1 MSRLGQLFLIA
12 LCVTVASIAFGQERV
27 NSCEGKT
34 CGDCIQTG
42 EGCGWCVQEGYDKD
56 NKDRCDLITNLIAQG
71 CDETYVIAPE
81 PDLIDIK
88 NVTVQDARDG
98 SRAVQLSPQKMTISL
113 RPRTP
118 YEFKLSYKQAANNP
132 VDLYFVMDLSQSM
145 KDDKDKLAGLGDK
158 IAAKMKE
165 ITSDFRL
172 GFGSFVDKK
181 TMPYV
186 STIPSK
192 LERPCADC
200 VSPYSFHN
208 QLRLMD
214 DVQQFKEKVM
224 AAPISGNLD
233 APEGGF
239 DAIMQ
244 AIACQNDVGWRDIS
258 RKMLVYSSDAA
269 FHYAGDGKLGGIVT
283 PNDGNC
289 HMFENKY
296 TEGLNQD
303 YPSIS
308 QLANKIA
315 EKKINVIFAVTQS
328 QKDVYEQLA
337 RFIEGSRVGT
347 LAEDSGNIVQL
358 IRKNY
363 EEITSTVEM
372 KTEGAEGI
380 DVKFVSNCLGSELS
394 DSGICANLSVGDSVT
409 YNVTLELEKCPADKS
424 LWQQKFKI
432 YPVGLGEALEID
444 LKMICECDCELE
456 RNEVKFSPLCNY
468 TGTYECGACTCDD
481 NHYGK
486 RCECDKANQESDD
499 FDADCRRTNST
510 EICEGRG
517 QCYCG
522 TCECNPITPGDPS
535 RRYSGP
541 FCECDDYSCD
551 YHDSKLCG
559 GPERGKCKCGKCE
572 CNKNY
577 NGSACEC
584 PKSQE
589 SCRAKNG
596 MICNGKGTCN
606 CGKCDCHLDNF
617 YRGPTCE
624 DCPTC
629 VGRCDQNKAC
639 VQCKTF
645 ESGPLSTQNCDAN
658 CSFVEI
664 VDQIKDDPE
673 LRKTCQYRDDDDC
686 MFFFAY
692 EYNSKRVLAQRTK
705 ECPVPVNV
713 LAIVLGVVCGIV
725 AVGLALL
732 LIWKLFTT
740 IHDRREYA
748 KFEKERKN
756 AKWDTGE
763 NPIYKQ
769 ATSTFKNP
777 MYAGKQ

>member
-1 MSRLGQLFLIA
+1 MTRPCQLVLIA
-12 LCVTVASIAFGQERV
+12 LCAALATCQERG
-27 NSCEGKT
+27 NLCSEQKT
-34 CGDCIQTG
+34 CGSCIQMG
-42 EGCGWCVQEGYDKD
+42 EGCGWCEQEGYDKD
-56 NKDRCDLITNLIAQG
+56 NKPRCDLVVNLISQR
-71 CDETYVIAPE
+71 CDEKYVIAPE
-81 PDLIDIK
+81 PKPNFISNL
-88 NVTVQDARDG
+88 TVQDAKDG
-98 SRAVQLSPQKMTISL
+98 GEAIQVSPQEMSIAI

-118 YEFKLSYKQAANNP
+118 YKFQLSYKQAANYP

-158 IAAKMKE
+158 IAENMNR
-165 ITSDFRL
+165 ITKNFRL

-192 LERPCADC
+192 LQSPCTDC

-208 QLRLMD
+208 QLRLTD
-214 DVQQFKEKVM
+214 DTSQFKTQVM
-224 AAPISGNLD
+224 NAPISGNLD

-244 AIACQNDVGWRDIS
+244 AIACKNDIGWRDQS

-283 PNDGNC
+283 PNDGSC
-289 HMFENKY
+289 HMYNNYY
-296 TEGLNQD
+296 TESLNQD

-315 EKKINVIFAVTQS
+315 EKKVNVIFAVTQS
-328 QKDVYEQLA
+328 QKDVYEQLSKY
-337 RFIEGSRVGT
+337 IEGSVVGA
-347 LAEDSGNIVQL
+347 LANDSANIVQL

-363 EEITSTVEM
+363 EKITSTVEM
-372 KTEGAEGI
+372 KTEGAEGV
-380 DVKFVSNCLGSELS
+380 DVQFKSKCLGTELS
-394 DSGICANLSVGDSVT
+394 NSGICANLSVGDNVT
-409 YNVTLELEKCPADKS
+409 YEVTIEVEKCPEDQRQ
-424 LWQQKFKI
+424 WNQTFKI
-432 YPVGLGEALEID
+432 YPVGLTEALTIH
-444 LKMICECDCELE
+444 LNMICECNCEQPE
-456 RNEVKFSPLCNY
+456 NEQKLSPRCNN

-481 NHYGK
+481 KHYGK
-486 RCECDKANQESDD
+486 FCECDKSNTESDD
-499 FDADCRRTNST
+499 YDADCRKTNTS

-517 QCYCG
+517 QCFCG
-522 TCECNPITPGDPS
+522 TCDCNPITPGDPS
-535 RRYSGP
+535 KRFGGN

-551 YHDSKLCG
+551 YSDGKLCG
-559 GPERGKCKCGKCE
+559 GPERGTCKCGTCM
-572 CNKNY
+572 CNKNF
-577 NGSACEC
+577 NGTACEC
-584 PKSQE
+584 PISE
-589 SCRAKNG
+589 EPCRAKNG
-596 MICNGKGTCN
+596 LICNGKGVCKCGRCTCS
-606 CGKCDCHLDNF
+606 LDTF
-617 YRGPTCE
+617 YRGQTCE

-629 VGRCDQNKAC
+629 VGRCDQNKEC

-645 ESGPLSTQNCDAN
+645 ESGSLSKESCNAN
-658 CSFVEI
+658 CSFVKI
-664 VDQIKDDPE
+664 VDNIKDEPE
-673 LRKTCQYRDDDDC
+673 LRKMCQYRDDDDC
-686 MFFFAY
+686 MFYFAY
-692 EYNSKRVLAQRTK
+692 EYSTNIVLAQRTK
-705 ECPVPVNV
+705 ECPEPVNV

-777 MYAGKQ
+777 MYAGK